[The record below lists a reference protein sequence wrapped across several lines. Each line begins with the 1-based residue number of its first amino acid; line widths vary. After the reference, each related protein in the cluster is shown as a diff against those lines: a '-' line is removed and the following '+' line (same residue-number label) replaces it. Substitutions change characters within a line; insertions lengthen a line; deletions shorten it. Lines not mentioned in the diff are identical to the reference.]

1 MNRRSFIPI
10 DEERGTSFGDTTE
23 DMVMFDREDAYQSVH
38 QYNYVEND
46 PSYQTGDNLG
56 VDDEENHDGGDG
68 VEEVENISYEY
79 YKKTIK

>member
-1 MNRRSFIPI
+1 M
-10 DEERGTSFGDTTE
+10 
-23 DMVMFDREDAYQSVH
+23 
-38 QYNYVEND
+38 YVEND